1 MNDQNQLCPKC
12 GTELTELKGGLR
24 CCPACG
30 FEGEQ
35 KKLEGFAFS
44 RAGRA
49 LFWVALLT
57 PATMALASFL
67 VGRASDK
74 LRDTGVGIGLAA
86 LLVSF
91 AASIYCG
98 VWLAQRFTK
107 VGTGRVMFGISL
119 VLGLVLVNFII
130 IFAGCAGNVRIG
142 Q

>member
-1 MNDQNQLCPKC
+1 
-12 GTELTELKGGLR
+12 
-24 CCPACG
+24 
-30 FEGEQ
+30 
-35 KKLEGFAFS
+35 
-44 RAGRA
+44 
-49 LFWVALLT
+49 
-57 PATMALASFL
+57 MALASFL

-130 IFAGCAGNVRIG
+130 IFAGCAGNVRLG